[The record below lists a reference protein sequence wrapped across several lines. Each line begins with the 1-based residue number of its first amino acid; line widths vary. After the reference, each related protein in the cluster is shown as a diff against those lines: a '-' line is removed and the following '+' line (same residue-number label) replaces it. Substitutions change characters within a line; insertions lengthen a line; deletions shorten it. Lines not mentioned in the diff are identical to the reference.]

1 MDLTVKNLVLSYETL
16 ASQSVKL
23 NHSYLSLLKVYDELN
38 FDISL
43 LPDLDQAGCSPLKV
57 VESMNR
63 DRLIIVDKFTD
74 LIGLITKAQ
83 KHFINDPEAQNL
95 SETAHD
101 CLVMQD
107 FVKGIALN
115 QLQQMF
121 AEISLS

>member
-1 MDLTVKNLVLSYETL
+1 LDLTVKNLVLSYETL

-63 DRLIIVDKFTD
+63 DGLIIVDKFTD
-74 LIGLITKAQ
+74 LIGLITKPRSILSTIQ
-83 KHFINDPEAQNL
+83 KL
-95 SETAHD
+95 KS
-101 CLVMQD
+101 
-107 FVKGIALN
+107 
-115 QLQQMF
+115 
-121 AEISLS
+121 

>member
-16 ASQSVKL
+16 ANQSVKL
-23 NHSYLSLLKVYDELN
+23 NQSYLSLLKVYDELN

-43 LPDLDQAGCSPLKV
+43 LADLDQAGCSPLKV

-63 DRLIIVDKFTD
+63 DQLIIVDKFTD
-74 LIGLITKAQ
+74 LIGLISNAQ
-83 KHFINDPEAQNL
+83 KHFVSGLEAKKL

-101 CLVMQD
+101 CLVMRD

-121 AEISLS
+121 TEISLS